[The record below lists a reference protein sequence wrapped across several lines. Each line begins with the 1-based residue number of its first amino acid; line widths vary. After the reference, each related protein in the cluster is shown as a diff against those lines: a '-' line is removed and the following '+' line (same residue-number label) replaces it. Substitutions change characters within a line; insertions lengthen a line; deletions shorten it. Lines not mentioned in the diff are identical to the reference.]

1 MLKDFFSFNKNIK
14 VILDFKHSFCSNSQ
28 NRSMKKLFIPLFLL
42 ILINCNKS
50 GKQQEIK
57 SDLVEI
63 ISEDK
68 ATSYAADMDEPPP
81 PPPPLQEVPVSGIS
95 AKAVNPP
102 SNISTSQN
110 NVIVKKI
117 IKNGDLDIQVGDIKK
132 AHQQVNEIV
141 KNNNAYI
148 QTERFNNTDIDEKQF
163 FTIRVPHKNFDALIN
178 SFSNGI
184 GSVLSKN
191 IASDD
196 VTEEYTDVSIKLAN
210 KKIYLEKY
218 RDMLRSAKTTKD
230 MLEIQENIRELED
243 EIDIAEGRLR
253 FIDDRVNYSTL
264 NLMLYKEKVRSS
276 ATSKIGFGDRFGDS
290 FTEGWNSFV
299 AFFLGIISLW
309 PFFLLI
315 PVIILVWKKWRNR
328 KKKE

>member
-1 MLKDFFSFNKNIK
+1 
-14 VILDFKHSFCSNSQ
+14 
-28 NRSMKKLFIPLFLL
+28 MKKLFIPLFLL

-50 GKQQEIK
+50 GNQHEVK
-57 SDLVEI
+57 SNLIEI

-68 ATSYAADMDEPPP
+68 AMDMNASPA
-81 PPPPLQEVPVSGIS
+81 QEIPVDAMVS
-95 AKAVNPP
+95 AKAVNTEPKSSP
-102 SNISTSQN
+102 SQSN

-132 AHQQVNEIV
+132 AHQQVNEII
-141 KNNNAYI
+141 KSNNAYI
-148 QTERFNNTDIDEKQF
+148 QTERFNNTDNDEKQI

-276 ATSKIGFGDRFGDS
+276 TTSKIGFGNRFGDS

-315 PVIILVWKKWRNR
+315 PVVILVWKKWRNR
-328 KKKE
+328 KKKSIDNN

>member
-1 MLKDFFSFNKNIK
+1 
-14 VILDFKHSFCSNSQ
+14 
-28 NRSMKKLFIPLFLL
+28 MKKLFIPLFLL

-68 ATSYAADMDEPPP
+68 AMSYNAPPA
-81 PPPPLQEVPVSGIS
+81 QEIPVEAMIS
-95 AKAVNPP
+95 AKTVDNEPITTKTQ
-102 SNISTSQN
+102 NTIS
-110 NVIVKKI
+110 KKI

-132 AHQQVNEIV
+132 THQQVNEIV
-141 KNNNAYI
+141 KNNNAYV

-163 FTIRVPHKNFDALIN
+163 FIIRVPHKNFDALIN

-243 EIDIAEGRLR
+243 EIDVAEGRLR

-276 ATSKIGFGDRFGDS
+276 ATSKIGFGNRFGDS

-315 PVIILVWKKWRNR
+315 PIVILVWKKWRNR

>member
-1 MLKDFFSFNKNIK
+1 M
-14 VILDFKHSFCSNSQ
+14 ILF
-28 NRSMKKLFIPLFLL
+28 
-42 ILINCNKS
+42 NCNKS
-50 GKQQEIK
+50 ENQHEVK

-63 ISEDK
+63 IEDDK
-68 ATSYAADMDEPPP
+68 ATDASMNMMIPPP
-81 PPPPLQEVPVSGIS
+81 PPKEEVPISSIS
-95 AKAVNPP
+95 AKAVNTTPNVSAP
-102 SNISTSQN
+102 QN
-110 NVIVKKI
+110 NSIAKKI
-117 IKNGDLDIQVGDIKK
+117 IKNGDLEIQVGDIKK

-148 QTERFNNTDIDEKQF
+148 QTERFNNTDIAEKQF

-178 SFSNGI
+178 SFSNGV

-196 VTEEYTDVSIKLAN
+196 VTEEYTDVSIKLDN

-243 EIDIAEGRLR
+243 EIDVSEGRLR

-264 NLMLYKEKVRSS
+264 ELMLYKEKVRSS
-276 ATSKIGFGDRFGDS
+276 ATSKIGFGSRFGDS
-290 FTEGWNSFV
+290 ITEGWNSFI
-299 AFFLGIISLW
+299 AFFLGIISFW
-309 PFFLLI
+309 PFLLLI
-315 PVIILVWKKWRNR
+315 PIVVFVWKKWEKNR
-328 KKKE
+328 VKK